1 VFKNSSLYSCVFFSA
16 STFTQFTQ
24 KTQSHAPQNSSKNDA
39 AALQQQQQG

>member
-1 VFKNSSLYSCVFFSA
+1 VFSFLLQH
-16 STFTQFTQ
+16 FTQFTQ